1 MFFKMDSIFDSTAF
15 NQNLFF
21 PRPDYSSPPANA
33 EEIYIEVAP
42 EINVHAR
49 KFLVPSARF
58 SLIYFHG
65 NGEIVSDYND
75 LAQVFGAIGGEL
87 IVVDYRGYGKSGGFP
102 SLRTVLEDACS
113 IFDHLKKNNIACSK
127 ACVMG
132 RSLGSAS
139 AIELGVKCP
148 EIDCLVIES
157 GYADPIPLVERRGLR
172 IDSITPEENAV
183 FNNSQKIKKVKSPL
197 LIMHGKEDMII
208 SYKEAELN
216 FKNAGSN
223 TKELELIDGVGHND
237 ILLAPNNKY
246 FGTLEK
252 FFAKV
257 F

>member
-1 MFFKMDSIFDSTAF
+1 MVFEMDSIFDSTAF

-21 PRPDYSSPPANA
+21 PRPDYTSPPGNA
-33 EEIYIEVAP
+33 EEIYVEVGP
-42 EINVHAR
+42 EIKVHAR
-49 KFLVPSARF
+49 KFPSPSAGF

-87 IVVDYRGYGKSGGFP
+87 VAVDYRGYGKSGGFP
-102 SLRTVLEDACS
+102 SLRTVLNDACS
-113 IFDHLKKNNIACSK
+113 IFEYLKKNKIVRSDI
-127 ACVMG
+127 CVMG

-139 AIELGVKCP
+139 AIELGVKYP
-148 EIDCLVIES
+148 EINCLVVES

-172 IDSITPEENAV
+172 VDSITPEENAV
-183 FNNSQKIKKVKSPL
+183 FNNSQKIKNIKSPL

-208 SYKEAELN
+208 SYAEAELN
-216 FKNAGSN
+216 FKNAGSKI
-223 TKELELIDGVGHND
+223 KELELIDGVGHND

-252 FFAKV
+252 FFSKV

>member
-1 MFFKMDSIFDSTAF
+1 MNFKMDSIFDSTAF

-21 PRPDYSSPPANA
+21 PRPDYSSPPGNA
-33 EEIYIEVAP
+33 EEIYIEVEP
-42 EINVHAR
+42 EIKVHAR
-49 KFLVPSARF
+49 KFPASSARF

-65 NGEIVSDYND
+65 NGEVVSDYND

-87 IVVDYRGYGKSGGFP
+87 VAVDYRGYGKSTGSP
-102 SLRTVLEDACS
+102 SLRTVLNDACS
-113 IFDHLKKNNIACSK
+113 IFEYLTKNKIVRSDICI
-127 ACVMG
+127 MG

-139 AIELGVKCP
+139 AIELGVKYP
-148 EIDCLVIES
+148 EINACVIES

-172 IDSITPEENAV
+172 VDSITPEENAV
-183 FNNSQKIKKVKSPL
+183 FNNSQKIKKITSPL

-208 SYKEAELN
+208 SYAEAELN
-216 FKNAGSN
+216 FKNASSKV
-223 TKELELIDGVGHND
+223 KELELIDGVGHND

-252 FFAKV
+252 FFSKV